1 MDLNTLKI
9 KIKTAERLPKPGQKS
24 HFKLAPLSRLTSF
37 SELKPENAVKSAVLL
52 LLYPQN
58 GNVFLPF
65 IKRPVDKSVHSGQI
79 AFPGGKYE
87 EADINHYN
95 TATREAF
102 EEVGILPHDV
112 ELLADLS
119 PLFVPVSNYL
129 IMPVVGIAKFRPQF
143 VKNFK
148 EVDEIFEIS
157 IKELLNLE
165 ISQKNIDVRGTSF
178 DVPAFIFKEYT
189 IWGATAMILSE
200 FIDILKLE
208 N

>member
-1 MDLNTLKI
+1 MDLNSLKI
-9 KIKTAERLPKPGQKS
+9 KLKTAERLQKPGQKS
-24 HFKLAPLSRLTSF
+24 HLKLAPISRIKNLLDLT
-37 SELKPENAVKSAVLL
+37 PENAVKSAVLL

-65 IKRPVDKSVHSGQI
+65 IKRSVDNSVHSGQI

-87 EADINHYN
+87 ESDINHYN

-102 EEVGILPHDV
+102 EETGILPQDV

-178 DVPAFIFKEYT
+178 DVPAFIYKEYT